1 MADAS
6 FEPPVDAWADVRGIR
21 IRYRDWKGD
30 GPPILALH
38 GLGRSANWY
47 DLVAPLLRD
56 RYRVVAFDQRGHG
69 QTTQAESGYEWQS
82 LSSDA
87 VGLMDQLRIPNAA
100 VLGHSMGANVA
111 INVAAR
117 FPERVQALVMI
128 DGGFSP
134 STLPAGET
142 WERFIAR
149 HARQAPRE
157 GLGTRQ
163 EFLERMRD
171 DFALCWSEELEG
183 IVQTM
188 IYEDREGQIHD
199 ILRLDTHAQVV
210 RLIWHEPVSIT
221 WPQISCRTSI
231 IAADSI
237 PGRAAD
243 AEFAPI
249 KRRMVGAAA
258 EAIRHV
264 QVRWIPETIHDIAY
278 HKPAKLAGIIRE
290 FLSSDPSSGG

>member
-6 FEPPVDAWADVRGIR
+6 FEPPVDAWADVRGRR
-21 IRYRDWKGD
+21 IRYLDWNGD

-56 RYRVVAFDQRGHG
+56 RYRIVAFDQRGHG
-69 QTTQAESGYEWQS
+69 QTTQAESGYDWQS

-87 VGLMDQLRIPNAA
+87 VGLMDQLRISNAA

-117 FPERVQALVMI
+117 FPERVHALGMI

-134 STLPAGET
+134 STLPGGET
-142 WERFIAR
+142 WEEFTAR

-163 EFLERMRD
+163 EFLERMHD
-171 DFALCWSEELEG
+171 DLPLCWSEELER
-183 IVQTM
+183 IVQT
-188 IYEDREGQIHD
+188 IVYEDQEGQTHN

-210 RLIWHEPVSIT
+210 RIIWHEPVSET

-231 IAADSI
+231 IAAGSI

-243 AEFAPI
+243 AEFAPV

-258 EAIRHV
+258 EAITDV

-278 HKPAKLAGIIRE
+278 HKPAQLAGFIRE
-290 FLSSDPSSGG
+290 FLSST